1 MIKYISKRLWQ
12 SGVLAFIMSLIVF
25 FGMYVVGDP
34 VEMLA
39 DDEFTEEDKIELAIE
54 LGLDKPLHEQYLNF
68 AGDIIRGDFG
78 ISFVHN
84 RPVLDLII
92 ERLPATLEIAL
103 LAMVIG
109 LSIGISLGV
118 YSGIKG
124 NSKTSRMISFFSTIG
139 YSTPNFW
146 QALLLILLFAVF
158 LKWLPAS
165 GRGLTNSLFGIEW
178 SLLSIDGI
186 QHMILPAV
194 NLAIYKIC
202 MQARLARSG
211 TQEILYQEY
220 MMFAR
225 AKGISRNRIIRRH
238 LLRNILIPIVT
249 ITGLEVG
256 GLIAFSTV
264 TETIFAWPGIGKLLL
279 DSIHMVDRPVVV
291 AYLILITLMFV
302 FINFVVDV
310 MYAFL
315 DPRIR
320 YQK

>member
-1 MIKYISKRLWQ
+1 MISYITKRLWQ
-12 SGVLAFIMSLIVF
+12 SGLLALIMSLIVF
-25 FGMYVVGDP
+25 LGMYVVGDP
-34 VEMLA
+34 VEMLSEE
-39 DDEFTEEDKIELAIE
+39 DWTEEDKIELAIE

-78 ISFVHN
+78 VSFVHN
-84 RPVLDLII
+84 RPVLDLIV
-92 ERLPATLEIAL
+92 ERLPATLEIAV
-103 LAMVIG
+103 LAMIIG
-109 LSIGISLGV
+109 LSVGIPLGI
-118 YSGIKG
+118 YSGIKN
-124 NSKTSRMISFFSTIG
+124 NSRGSRVISFFSTIG

-146 QALLLILLFAVF
+146 QAILLIMVFAVF
-158 LKWLPAS
+158 LKWLTAS
-165 GRGLTNSLFGIEW
+165 GRGLTNSMFGIEW
-178 SLLSIDGI
+178 AWLSIDGLR
-186 QHMILPAV
+186 HMALPAI

-202 MQARLARSG
+202 MQQRLAKSG

-220 MMFAR
+220 MTFAR

-264 TETIFAWPGIGKLLL
+264 TETIFSWPGIGKLLL

-302 FINFVVDV
+302 FINFVVDI

-320 YQK
+320 HQK

>member
-1 MIKYISKRLWQ
+1 MISYITKRLWQ
-12 SGVLAFIMSLIVF
+12 SGLLALIMSLIVF
-25 FGMYVVGDP
+25 LGMYVVGDP
-34 VEMLA
+34 VEMLSEE
-39 DDEFTEEDKIELAIE
+39 DWTEEDKIELAIE

-78 ISFVHN
+78 VSFVHN
-84 RPVLDLII
+84 RPVLDLIV
-92 ERLPATLEIAL
+92 ERLPATLEIAV
-103 LAMVIG
+103 LAMIIG
-109 LSIGISLGV
+109 LSVGIPLGI
-118 YSGIKG
+118 YSGIKN
-124 NSKTSRMISFFSTIG
+124 NSRGSRVISFFSTIG

-146 QALLLILLFAVF
+146 QAILLIMVFAVF

-165 GRGLTNSLFGIEW
+165 GRGLTNSMFGIEW
-178 SLLSIDGI
+178 AWLSIDGLR
-186 QHMILPAV
+186 HMALPAI

-202 MQARLARSG
+202 MQQRLAKSG

-220 MMFAR
+220 MTFAR

-264 TETIFAWPGIGKLLL
+264 TETIFSWPGIGKLLL

-320 YQK
+320 HQK

>member
-1 MIKYISKRLWQ
+1 MIKYIFKRLWQ
-12 SGVLAFIMSLIVF
+12 SGILALIMSIIVF
-25 FGMYVVGDP
+25 LGMYVIGDP

-39 DDEFTEEDKIELAIE
+39 DDDWSEEDKIELAIE

-68 AGDIIRGDFG
+68 AGDIVKGDFG
-78 ISFVHN
+78 TSFVYN

-109 LSIGISLGV
+109 LGIGIPLGI

-124 NSKTSRMISFFSTIG
+124 SSWGPRIISFFTTIG

-146 QALLLILLFAVF
+146 QAILLILVFAVF
-158 LKWLPAS
+158 LQWLPAS
-165 GRGLTNSLFGIEW
+165 GRGLTNPMFGIEW
-178 SLLSIDGI
+178 SLLSIDGL
-186 QHMILPAV
+186 QHMALPAI

-202 MQARLARSG
+202 MQSRLSRSG

-220 MMFAR
+220 MIFAR
-225 AKGISRNRIIRRH
+225 AKGITRSRIIRRH

-249 ITGLEVG
+249 ITGLEIG

-264 TETIFAWPGIGKLLL
+264 TETVFAWPGIGKLLL
-279 DSIHMVDRPVVV
+279 ESIHMADRPVVV

-302 FINFVVDV
+302 FINFIVDIL
-310 MYAFL
+310 YAFL

>member
-1 MIKYISKRLWQ
+1 MISYITKRLWQ
-12 SGVLAFIMSLIVF
+12 SGLLALIMSLIVF
-25 FGMYVVGDP
+25 LGMYVVGDP
-34 VEMLA
+34 VEMLSEE
-39 DDEFTEEDKIELAIE
+39 DWTEEDKIELAIE

-78 ISFVHN
+78 VSFVHN
-84 RPVLDLII
+84 RPVLDLIV
-92 ERLPATLEIAL
+92 ERLPATLEIAV
-103 LAMVIG
+103 LAMIIG
-109 LSIGISLGV
+109 LSVGIPLGI
-118 YSGIKG
+118 YSGIKN
-124 NSKTSRMISFFSTIG
+124 NSRGSRVISFFSTIG

-146 QALLLILLFAVF
+146 QAILLIMVFAVF

-165 GRGLTNSLFGIEW
+165 GRGLTNSMFGIEW
-178 SLLSIDGI
+178 AWLSIDGLR
-186 QHMILPAV
+186 HMALPAI

-202 MQARLARSG
+202 MQQRLAKSG

-220 MMFAR
+220 MTFAR

-264 TETIFAWPGIGKLLL
+264 TETIFSWPGIGKLLL
-279 DSIHMVDRPVVV
+279 DSIHMIDRPVVV
-291 AYLILITLMFV
+291 AYLILITMMFV

-320 YQK
+320 HQK

>member
-1 MIKYISKRLWQ
+1 MIKYIIKRLWQ
-12 SGVLAFIMSLIVF
+12 SGILAFIMSLIVF

-34 VEMLA
+34 VEMLS
-39 DDEFTEEDKIELAIE
+39 DEDWTEEDKIELAIE

-68 AGDIIRGDFG
+68 AGDIVKGDFG
-78 ISFVHN
+78 VSFVYN

-92 ERLPATLEIAL
+92 ERLPATIEIAL

-109 LSIGISLGV
+109 LGIGIPLGI

-124 NSKTSRMISFFSTIG
+124 NSWGTRLISFFTTIG

-146 QALLLILLFAVF
+146 QAILLILIFAVF
-158 LKWLPAS
+158 LQWLPAS
-165 GRGLTNSLFGIEW
+165 GRGLTNPMFGIEW
-178 SLLSIDGI
+178 SLLSIDGL
-186 QHMILPAV
+186 QHMALPAI

-202 MQARLARSG
+202 MQSRLARSG

-220 MMFAR
+220 MTFAR
-225 AKGISRNRIIRRH
+225 AKGITRNRIIRRH

-249 ITGLEVG
+249 ITGLEIG

-264 TETIFAWPGIGKLLL
+264 TETVFAWPGIGKLLL

-302 FINFVVDV
+302 FINFIVDV
-310 MYAFL
+310 LYAFL

>member
-1 MIKYISKRLWQ
+1 MISYITKRLWQ
-12 SGVLAFIMSLIVF
+12 SGLLALIMSLIVF
-25 FGMYVVGDP
+25 LGMYVVGDP
-34 VEMLA
+34 VEMLSEE
-39 DDEFTEEDKIELAIE
+39 DWTEEDKIELAIE

-78 ISFVHN
+78 VSFVHN
-84 RPVLDLII
+84 RPVLDLIV
-92 ERLPATLEIAL
+92 ERLPATLEIAV
-103 LAMVIG
+103 LAMIIG
-109 LSIGISLGV
+109 LSIGIPLGI
-118 YSGIKG
+118 YSGIKN
-124 NSKTSRMISFFSTIG
+124 NSRGSRVISFFSTIG

-146 QALLLILLFAVF
+146 QAILLIMVFAVF
-158 LKWLPAS
+158 LQWLPAS
-165 GRGLTNSLFGIEW
+165 GRGLTNSMFGIEW
-178 SLLSIDGI
+178 AWLSIDGLR
-186 QHMILPAV
+186 HMALPAI

-202 MQARLARSG
+202 MQQRLAKSG

-220 MMFAR
+220 MTFAR

-264 TETIFAWPGIGKLLL
+264 TETIFSWPGIGKLLL

-302 FINFVVDV
+302 FINFVVDI

-320 YQK
+320 HQK

>member
-54 LGLDKPLHEQYLNF
+54 LGLDKPLHEQYFNF

-109 LSIGISLGV
+109 LSIGISLGI

-124 NSKTSRMISFFSTIG
+124 NSKTSRIISFFSTIG

-302 FINFVVDV
+302 FINFVVDIL
-310 MYAFL
+310 YAFL